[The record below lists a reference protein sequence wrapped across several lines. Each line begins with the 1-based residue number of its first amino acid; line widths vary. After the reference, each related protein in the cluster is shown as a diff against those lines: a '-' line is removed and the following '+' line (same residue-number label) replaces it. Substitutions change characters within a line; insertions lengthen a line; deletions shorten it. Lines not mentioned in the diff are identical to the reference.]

1 VTADAPITKRCDGKK
16 VLLKKDNKHL
26 THSEIVIVSFPQ
38 HSDAQVF
45 KRHISSPARNKTQNI
60 TTTHNSRDG
69 RYVSSLYMRSNQT
82 AGFRAFPSRLLCRD
96 RISYETEYGNLLLA
110 VS

>member
-1 VTADAPITKRCDGKK
+1 VTADAPITKRCDGQLF
-16 VLLKKDNKHL
+16 LLRYNHLAHNKFIIVSFL
-26 THSEIVIVSFPQ
+26 THSDP
-38 HSDAQVF
+38 QVF

-96 RISYETEYGNLLLA
+96 RISCTTQEHDNLLMS